1 MKLEIIT
8 PEASVFEGE
17 VDAVILPG
25 KNGQFQLLK
34 DHAPMVSTLAKGELI
49 YEIAGQKSSMVVD
62 GGVIEV
68 SNNTV
73 LVLAEHIA

>member
-8 PEASVFEGE
+8 PESSVFDGE
-17 VDAVILPG
+17 VDAIILPG

-49 YEIAGQKSSMVVD
+49 YEIAGKKASMIVD

-68 SNNTV
+68 SKNKV
-73 LVLAEHIA
+73 LVLAEQIA

>member
-8 PEASVFEGE
+8 PETSVFDGE
-17 VDAVILPG
+17 VDTVILPG

-49 YEIAGQKSSMVVD
+49 YEVAGKKESMIVD

-68 SNNTV
+68 SKNKV
-73 LVLAEHIA
+73 LVLAEAIA

>member
-8 PEASVFEGE
+8 PETSVFDGE
-17 VDAVILPG
+17 VDTVILPG

-49 YEIAGQKSSMVVD
+49 YEIDGKKASMIVD

-68 SNNTV
+68 SKNKV
-73 LVLAEHIA
+73 LVLAEAIA